1 MGAGTQSARH
11 QAAESR
17 ARHKNIAFVADGM
30 KSDDPSQYVDL
41 ASQRYDSGRN
51 EPELW
56 SHDGYET
63 FSKLTPKQPQPYVRG
78 GPGRGRDS
86 SRRGRDSSRRGRED
100 CDRVPSRRPPEP
112 PRGWGR
118 ARGFDERD
126 VRRRESR
133 PSPPPRGRRSSPY
146 RYRPGRDAEAG
157 APRRRNGFASRSP
170 PRSRPQSR
178 PRSRSRSRSRRG
190 RGRTSRLRS
199 SSSSSSARVPPPRG
213 RRGLAPPLRA

>member
-1 MGAGTQSARH
+1 
-11 QAAESR
+11 
-17 ARHKNIAFVADGM
+17 M

-51 EPELW
+51 EPEW

-63 FSKLTPKQPQPYVRG
+63 FSKLPPKQFQPYVRG

-86 SRRGRDSSRRGRED
+86 SRRGREGR
-100 CDRVPSRRPPEP
+100 DRVPSRRPPEP

-133 PSPPPRGRRSSPY
+133 PQP
-146 RYRPGRDAEAG
+146 
-157 APRRRNGFASRSP
+157 AS
-170 PRSRPQSR
+170 
-178 PRSRSRSRSRRG
+178 
-190 RGRTSRLRS
+190 
-199 SSSSSSARVPPPRG
+199 
-213 RRGLAPPLRA
+213 

>member
-1 MGAGTQSARH
+1 MR
-11 QAAESR
+11 
-17 ARHKNIAFVADGM
+17 FVADDM

-51 EPELW
+51 EPEW

-63 FSKLTPKQPQPYVRG
+63 FSKLPPKQPQPYVRG

-86 SRRGRDSSRRGRED
+86 SRRGRED
-100 CDRVPSRRPPEP
+100 RDRVPSRRPPEP

-157 APRRRNGFASRSP
+157 APRRRNGFTSRSP
-170 PRSRPQSR
+170 PRSRPQNR
-178 PRSRSRSRSRRG
+178 LQSRSRSRSRRG

-213 RRGLAPPLRA
+213 RRGLAPPPRA

>member
-1 MGAGTQSARH
+1 
-11 QAAESR
+11 
-17 ARHKNIAFVADGM
+17 M

-63 FSKLTPKQPQPYVRG
+63 FSKLPPKQPQPYVRG

-86 SRRGRDSSRRGRED
+86 SRRGREAR
-100 CDRVPSRRPPEP
+100 DRVPSRRPPEP

-118 ARGFDERD
+118 ARGFDECD

-133 PSPPPRGRRSSPY
+133 SSPPPRGRRSSPY

-199 SSSSSSARVPPPRG
+199 SSSSSSARAPPPRG
-213 RRGLAPPLRA
+213 RRGLAPPPRA